1 MLAAALVLIVLP
13 ASILAL
19 AVVVWYVT
27 GRTDRGERG

>member
-1 MLAAALVLIVLP
+1 MLPAALVLIVLP

-27 GRTDRGERG
+27 GRKD